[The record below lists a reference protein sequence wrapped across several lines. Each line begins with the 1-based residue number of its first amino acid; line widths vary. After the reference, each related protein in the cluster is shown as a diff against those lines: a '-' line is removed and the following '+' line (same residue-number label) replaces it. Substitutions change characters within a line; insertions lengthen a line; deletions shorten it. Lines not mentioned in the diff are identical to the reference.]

1 MRRPAVKKYMVRY
14 LNPILSITIMLLMAI
29 ALVAGQATPLGAG
42 VKDGTDRVAYQAIRA
57 AGDE

>member
-1 MRRPAVKKYMVRY
+1 MKKYMVRY

-42 VKDGTDRVAYQAIRA
+42 ATDGTDRVAYQAIRT

>member
-1 MRRPAVKKYMVRY
+1 MKKYMFRY

-29 ALVAGQATPLGAG
+29 ALVAGQATPAGAD
-42 VKDGTDRVAYQAIRA
+42 VKDGTDPVAYQAVRT

>member
-1 MRRPAVKKYMVRY
+1 VKKYMVRY

-42 VKDGTDRVAYQAIRA
+42 VKDGTDRVAYQAIRS